1 MSLGL
6 WQTERGALE
15 ELKGPHYSWS
25 VRSGWGLEEGQ
36 SLQALAWR
44 RETAVSRGVA
54 LVGLHLERSLWPT
67 LWRLDWRKANWR
79 QRGQLEGGLRSECR
93 CEGDEGL
100 DQGAGE

>member
-15 ELKGPHYSWS
+15 ELKGPHYGWS